1 MYTYTYPHHGKEW
14 EGGVLRK
21 KYSPNLRFV
30 VLESLS
36 ETEMQHILLHSGSTL
51 LMLKIEQ
58 EGKLPTPTPVKNLTH
73 LFSCKSVASQ
83 LLLHS

>member
-51 LMLKIEQ
+51 FDA
-58 EGKLPTPTPVKNLTH
+58 KNRTRRETSNSYTCEKPNPPFFL
-73 LFSCKSVASQ
+73 VGR
-83 LLLHS
+83 